1 MSKEQI
7 TNHEERLRSEFKEL
21 MKSGKTEVKK
31 LISEAEQ
38 YIEEIDKPEGYE
50 ESAIIALN
58 EVKENRR
65 MYFQHYSIIKQFVE
79 FTRKLNQKTTD
90 DDYII
95 F

>member
-1 MSKEQI
+1 MSKERI
-7 TNHEERLRSEFKEL
+7 TNHEERLRSEFQEL

-31 LISEAEQ
+31 LIAEAED
-38 YIEEIDKPEGYE
+38 YLSEISTPEGYE
-50 ESAIIALN
+50 ESALIAVH
-58 EVKENRR
+58 EVTEHRR

-79 FTRKLNQKTTD
+79 FQRKLNKKDKD